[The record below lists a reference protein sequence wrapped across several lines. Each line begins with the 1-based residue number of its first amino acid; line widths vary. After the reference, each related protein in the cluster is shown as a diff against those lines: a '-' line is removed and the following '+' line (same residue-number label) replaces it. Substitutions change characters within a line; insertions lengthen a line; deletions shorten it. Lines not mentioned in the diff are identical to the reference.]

1 MEDLINYF
9 ILDFVW
15 GFLNF
20 FRYKVIEIKKIS
32 YLKCVFMFKDNE
44 YKLSLIF
51 FDELDEINVDMLLDY
66 FSVENDF
73 SGW

>member
-15 GFLNF
+15 GLLNF

-66 FSVENDF
+66 FSVENDL

>member
-1 MEDLINYF
+1 M
-9 ILDFVW
+9 
-15 GFLNF
+15 NF

-44 YKLSLIF
+44 YKFSLIF

>member
-1 MEDLINYF
+1 
-9 ILDFVW
+9 
-15 GFLNF
+15 
-20 FRYKVIEIKKIS
+20 
-32 YLKCVFMFKDNE
+32 MFKDNE

-66 FSVENDF
+66 FSVENDL

>member
-1 MEDLINYF
+1 
-9 ILDFVW
+9 
-15 GFLNF
+15 
-20 FRYKVIEIKKIS
+20 
-32 YLKCVFMFKDNE
+32 MFKDNR

>member
-66 FSVENDF
+66 FSVENDL

>member
-1 MEDLINYF
+1 M
-9 ILDFVW
+9 
-15 GFLNF
+15 NF

-66 FSVENDF
+66 FSVENDL
-73 SGW
+73 SG